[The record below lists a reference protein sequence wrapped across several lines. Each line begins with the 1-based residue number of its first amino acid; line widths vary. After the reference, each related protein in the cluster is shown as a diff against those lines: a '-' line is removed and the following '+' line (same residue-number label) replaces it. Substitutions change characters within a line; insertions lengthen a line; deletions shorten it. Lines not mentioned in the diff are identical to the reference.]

1 MEILKKWTVSKTIS
15 NSLIY
20 VSLESQKEKW
30 MIKGWADIEEIIAK
44 KVSNLIKNTNRSKK
58 LSMPLSR
65 VNIKKIILRYVV
77 TKNQRERE
85 NLVNSQRKRHIGEQ
99 RARIQT
105 TADFSTENTKA
116 REQGKT
122 IFKVLKKSETI
133 NPEFYIQVTTC
144 FKNRMKYVF

>member
-1 MEILKKWTVSKTIS
+1 
-15 NSLIY
+15 
-20 VSLESQKEKW
+20 

-44 KVSNLIKNTNRSKK
+44 NVSNLIKNTNRSKK

-99 RARIQT
+99 GYKLQ
-105 TADFSTENTKA
+105 
-116 REQGKT
+116 
-122 IFKVLKKSETI
+122 
-133 NPEFYIQVTTC
+133 
-144 FKNRMKYVF
+144 

>member
-15 NSLIY
+15 NRLIY

-44 KVSNLIKNTNRSKK
+44 NVSNLIKNTNRSKK

-99 RARIQT
+99 GYKLQQTSQQKIQRP
-105 TADFSTENTKA
+105 ENK
-116 REQGKT
+116 GKPSLKCWK
-122 IFKVLKKSETI
+122 KVKL
-133 NPEFYIQVTTC
+133 
-144 FKNRMKYVF
+144 